1 MVKKMVPSAQAMV
14 VMEMMTRVM
23 LMDRLKPTTRRKKR
37 IMETLQQAVELAQNL
52 GISQEPW

>member
-1 MVKKMVPSAQAMV
+1 MVKKMVPSVQAMV